1 MIRKTALI
9 FGGSADIGKAV
20 ARKFAMNGY
29 NLGLTYFNNDITDFA
44 SSLSKEFNID
54 IVTKKMD
61 ARAHQEVEEA
71 ILYFKKEL
79 KTIDVGI
86 CIFGIA
92 EGEAL
97 IIDKNEEEIRN
108 VVETN
113 LIGTIF
119 VNQEL
124 LKVFIE
130 NRRGVIVN
138 TSSVIG
144 NDGASCET
152 VYSSTKAGIVAMTK
166 SIAKE
171 FGYLGIRA
179 NTVSPGF
186 IDTKMCACFNDDERE
201 VIRDKTVLERL
212 GQVEDVAEAVYFLS
226 TDQSS
231 FITGENIT
239 VSGGL
244 KL

>member
-9 FGGSADIGKAV
+9 FGGSADIGKEV
-20 ARKFAMNGY
+20 ARKFAKNGY
-29 NLGLTYFNNDITDFA
+29 NLGLTFFSNNIENFA
-44 SSLSKEFNID
+44 KELEKEFGVVVKI
-54 IVTKKMD
+54 KKMD
-61 ARAHQEVEEA
+61 ARVSKEVKEA
-71 ILYFKKEL
+71 IEYFKKEL
-79 KTIDVGI
+79 KTIDVGV

-92 EGEAL
+92 EGESL
-97 IIDKNEEEIRN
+97 IIDKTEEEILN
-108 VVETN
+108 VINTN
-113 LIGTIF
+113 LVGTIF

-124 LKVFIE
+124 LKVMLE
-130 NRRGVIVN
+130 NRKGVIIN

-171 FGYLGIRA
+171 FGSLGIRA

-186 IDTKMCACFNDDERE
+186 IDTKMCACFNQEERE
-201 VIRDKTVLERL
+201 AIKNQTILERL
-212 GQVEDVAEAVYFLS
+212 GQVEDVANAIYFLAS
-226 TDQSS
+226 DESS